1 MLKRKIEIFGK
12 CWGVWRRAHYEG
24 SIRFYRWEN
33 SKSSSSSD
41 CKYISNICT
50 NLSKIDLLHIAELSR
65 FCSWLPKRLTISYK
79 SILVSHIK
87 VTLMNNSGA
96 LYSYAAWYRSISK
109 LLLCLVPFNI
119 QVVMILGLVQY
130 RSCYYAWYCS
140 ILTFL
145 WYLVPFNIEFVM
157 ILGTVPYWICYAA
170 WYRSILKLLFC
181 LVPFNI

>member
-1 MLKRKIEIFGK
+1 MSENVVCQKYFIVSCHCKFRNNDMKRRCSLTWWWLYKMLKRKIEIFGK

-65 FCSWLPKRLTISYK
+65 FGSWLPKRLTISYK

-87 VTLMNNSGA
+87 VTLMNNS
-96 LYSYAAWYRSISK
+96 YAAWYR
-109 LLLCLVPFNI
+109 L
-119 QVVMILGLVQY
+119 
-130 RSCYYAWYCS
+130 
-140 ILTFL
+140 
-145 WYLVPFNIEFVM
+145 
-157 ILGTVPYWICYAA
+157 
-170 WYRSILKLLFC
+170 ILKLLWTGETW
-181 LVPFNI
+181 

>member
-65 FCSWLPKRLTISYK
+65 FCSWLPKRLTISYN

-96 LYSYAAWYRSISK
+96 LYSYAPWYCSISK
-109 LLLCLVPFNI
+109 LLLWLV
-119 QVVMILGLVQY
+119 
-130 RSCYYAWYCS
+130 RS
-140 ILTFL
+140 ILNFL
-145 WYLVPFNIEFVM
+145 WYLVPFHTEFVLL
-157 ILGTVPYWICYAA
+157 LGTALYWSRYELERHGKHIVS
-170 WYRSILKLLFC
+170 RKLG
-181 LVPFNI
+181 

>member
-96 LYSYAAWYRSISK
+96 LYSYAAWYCSISK

-119 QVVMILGLVQY
+119 EF
-130 RSCYYAWYCS
+130 
-140 ILTFL
+140 FL
-145 WYLVPFNIEFVM
+145 WYLVPFHIEFVLL
-157 ILGTVPYWICYAA
+157 LGTVLYWSCYELE
-170 WYRSILKLLFC
+170 RPGKQIVSRKLG
-181 LVPFNI
+181 